1 MVEKRKMIS
10 KIVEQLDKTIQL
22 LTHIYIE
29 FILTHYFTSERITSP
44 ETVLVVPVE
53 ESDTG
58 SDVNVLPSDFFM

>member
-1 MVEKRKMIS
+1 MVKKRKKMLNSWIKQYS
-10 KIVEQLDKTIQL
+10 YL
-22 LTHIYIE
+22 HIYIE
-29 FILTHYFTSERITSP
+29 FVLADYFTSERITSP

>member
-1 MVEKRKMIS
+1 MVKKRKKMLNSWIKQYS
-10 KIVEQLDKTIQL
+10 YL
-22 LTHIYIE
+22 HIYII
-29 FILTHYFTSERITSP
+29 FVLTDYFTSERITSP